1 MEAKQEG
8 LNEDI
13 VPEMIQQTA
22 EEIDDD
28 LKKVMRQQALL
39 IAELSKAYAEEDA
52 VVSYHYCLK
61 PGVGF
66 EIDDDLYKG
75 MG

>member
-52 VVSYHYCLK
+52 VVS
-61 PGVGF
+61 
-66 EIDDDLYKG
+66 
-75 MG
+75 